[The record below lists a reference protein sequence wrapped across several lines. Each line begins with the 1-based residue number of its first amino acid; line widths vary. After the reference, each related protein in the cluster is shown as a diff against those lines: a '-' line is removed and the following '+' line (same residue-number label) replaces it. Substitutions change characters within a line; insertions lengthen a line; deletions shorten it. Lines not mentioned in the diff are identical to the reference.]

1 MRVGDVVFVLTAG
14 RAAERRV
21 NGVSVVEFEDAMERY
36 RKRRLTAE
44 GKLGLLRESVLHA
57 SACRAWPIETW
68 EQEQLVRLGGHDGC
82 RFGRVF

>member
-1 MRVGDVVFVLTAG
+1 MGDVVFVLTAG

-44 GKLGLLRESVLHA
+44 GEAGAFTRVGFACLGLSGMADRDMGT
-57 SACRAWPIETW
+57 RAIGE
-68 EQEQLVRLGGHDGC
+68 VGGHDGC